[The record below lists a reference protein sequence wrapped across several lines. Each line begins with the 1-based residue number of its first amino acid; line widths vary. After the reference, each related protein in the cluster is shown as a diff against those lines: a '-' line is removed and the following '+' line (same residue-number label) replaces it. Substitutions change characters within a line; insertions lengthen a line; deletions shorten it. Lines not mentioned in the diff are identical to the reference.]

1 MTAIERSGGIV
12 GKQPVRLTRLQQE
25 ARIGWLFL
33 SPWIIGFVL
42 LKALPILAAL
52 VFSLTDFKMLSP
64 EAVKFI
70 GLENYVRFFEDT
82 QAGAFL
88 FGSLGY
94 FLLTVPLEMIVA
106 LVLAAIF
113 TSPRLKNKNI
123 LRTLVFMT
131 SIIPSASIFFIFLG
145 SLEYADRLIFT
156 PMNLPPIDGFG
167 LLMPFMALWSIG
179 PGFLIIFSA
188 MESVPN
194 EINESARVDGAG
206 PFARFVYITL
216 PMISP
221 AIFFTL
227 VINLT
232 GAFGGAVLL
241 DRGYILNYSLS
252 PIEGYINSVMFSQ
265 TDLGYAS
272 AIAWVT
278 FLVMMTLTVFLFR
291 SSRRW
296 VYFPEDDE
304 DENI

>member
-12 GKQPVRLTRLQQE
+12 TPPVRQTRLQQE

-33 SPWIIGFVL
+33 SPWVIGFVL

-64 EAVKFI
+64 EATKFI
-70 GLENYVRFFEDT
+70 GLENYVRFFRDT
-82 QAGAFL
+82 QAGANL

-106 LVLAAIF
+106 LVLAAVF
-113 TSPRLKNKNI
+113 TSPRLKNKNV

-156 PMNLPPIDGFG
+156 PLNLPPIEGFG

-194 EINESARVDGAG
+194 EIYESARVDGAG

-241 DRGYILNYSLS
+241 DRGYILNFSLS

-278 FLVMMTLTVFLFR
+278 FMVMMMLTVFLFR
-291 SSRRW
+291 SSKRW

-304 DENI
+304 DEKI

>member
-12 GKQPVRLTRLQQE
+12 RKQPVRLTRLQQE
-25 ARIGWLFL
+25 ARVGWLFL

-52 VFSLTDFKMLSP
+52 VFSLTDFKMLRP

-113 TSPRLKNKNI
+113 TSPRLNKNI

-167 LLMPFMALWSIG
+167 LLMPFIALWSIG

-278 FLVMMTLTVFLFR
+278 FLAMMTLTVFLFR

>member
-12 GKQPVRLTRLQQE
+12 RKQPVRLTRLQQE

-64 EAVKFI
+64 EATKFI

-296 VYFPEDDE
+296 VYFPDDDE